1 METQVTEV
9 LSVRGETPTVRSIR
23 LRRPPDFA
31 FQASQAAR
39 LVLQPG
45 ALARPFSIA
54 SGPERP
60 HLEFAARRSGS
71 DFKRAFFAL
80 RPGDAVGILGP
91 KGRFLLE
98 ESTPAVLIAGGIGIT
113 PMKSMLEHAA
123 DAELTTPITLL
134 YGSHSPGEIA
144 FRGEI
149 DELGRR
155 NPRIRVLHTV
165 SEPDA
170 AWTGRVGRLGP
181 DMLVEAGERAS
192 AFYYVAG
199 PPGMVE
205 ETLRNLEALGIASER
220 VKFEI
225 FRGYQ

>member
-1 METQVTEV
+1 MDTHVTEV
-9 LSVRGETPTVRSIR
+9 LSVHEETPTVRSIR
-23 LRRPPDFA
+23 LRRPPGFA

-45 ALARPFSIA
+45 ALSHPFSIA

-60 HLEFAARRSGS
+60 YLEFAARRSTS
-71 DFKRAFFAL
+71 DFKTAFFAL
-80 RPGDAVGILGP
+80 RPGDTAEILGP

-98 ESTPAVLIAGGIGIT
+98 ESAPAVLIAGGIGIT

-123 DAELTTPITLL
+123 DAGLSTPITLL

-144 FRGEI
+144 FKEEI
-149 DELGRR
+149 DELARR
-155 NPRIRVLHTV
+155 NSHVRVVHTV

-170 AWTGRVGRLGP
+170 GWTGPVGRLGP
-181 DMLVEAGERAS
+181 ELLAEAAERAG

-199 PPGMVE
+199 PPGVVE
-205 ETLRNLEALGIASER
+205 GTLQNLQTLGVARDR